1 MLRNINRS
9 HLLNWGPAR
18 RGFFETL
25 YHESVTMS
33 PLSNA
38 HVNNILRQNDLEVI
52 IVNRNSEIQQSTL
65 ERCVMRMRIIS
76 SCIEGGYVT
85 DSDLVSNLMAFFV
98 LMNQH
103 VGSRYPTS
111 NLPPWAIRLK
121 QELIEM
127 IETKVDFLNSELSEK
142 LKDLKKELLE
152 KFVEGRKETATSI
165 AEARMEMRLM
175 FFVVSIVAVLLN
187 WNSLVSPALA

>member
-1 MLRNINRS
+1 
-9 HLLNWGPAR
+9 
-18 RGFFETL
+18 
-25 YHESVTMS
+25 MS

-38 HVNNILRQNDLEVI
+38 HVNNILRPNDLEVI

-65 ERCVMRMRIIS
+65 ERCMMRMRIIS

-85 DSDLVSNLMAFFV
+85 DGDLVSNLMAFFV

-127 IETKVDFLNSELSEK
+127 IETKVDYLNSELSEK

-152 KFVEGRKETATSI
+152 KFAEGRKETATSIAEARASIAEAREDMATRI